1 MKTVKVDKC
10 SYSGKPGFN
19 VLIPD
24 NCEIKL
30 DKNVVENGV
39 TVIQVVR
46 MSDGVRIGKV
56 NRNTYLLELECPECE
71 TEVIKDM
78 QTSTSTAVS
87 SGVTS
92 GFSVNNPV
100 DVSTPK
106 PVIKVNKLS
115 WWKKLL
121 NKLGFNF
128 K

>member
-10 SYSGKPGFN
+10 SNSGKPGFN

-24 NCEIKL
+24 KCEIKL

-56 NRNTYLLELECPECE
+56 NRNTHLLELECPECE